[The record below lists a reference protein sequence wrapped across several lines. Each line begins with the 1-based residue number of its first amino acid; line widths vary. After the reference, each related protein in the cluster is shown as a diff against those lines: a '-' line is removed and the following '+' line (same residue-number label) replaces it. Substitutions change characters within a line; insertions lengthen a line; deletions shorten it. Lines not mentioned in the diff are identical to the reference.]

1 MKLTI
6 KKTCTFLALLVLLL
20 VTCSK
25 DYDLADPSE
34 PVASTSSIPT
44 VILKEADA
52 VIDNYLTQYDTL
64 ESLQHLASWFSLSQH
79 ISSAIVC
86 DDSLSVSMVFSS
98 GLRANYALR
107 STQLG
112 SKSADLGTSLEPK
125 LCIMEGGDA
134 KIVKV
139 FDGNT
144 TRDQQ
149 TLAETIDNLNHSL
162 EELGYSVTNYN
173 STNTTL
179 DISFFRTLFSY
190 APPVLAI
197 FTHGIDHST
206 DTETRYGIATLEEV
220 PDEMEVDSSEIN
232 TYGITRLRSSGR
244 TYWTLLRDFASSYF
258 NSSEKCYFSLH
269 ACNVAQDNELIQGFM
284 NQPDTIV
291 LLAHSRSARFDQI
304 RTLTRNM
311 YTSLT
316 DTFTIQ
322 QAYDHLSNRYNTTLF
337 SKPDADIMLAETF
350 LSSNYGPS
358 REHFMVEYHES
369 ETGNESGVRIPSYT
383 ISSNV
388 CVSGG
393 MGCDSIIAIVVPRAP
408 GTYQLTDGVVIALFE
423 SAAKFAAALNCRGVS
438 GTVTINAPQN
448 GIISGGYSATVG
460 IWEGGLIPSE
470 SDPSDTRS
478 IQGYFKIN

>member
-6 KKTCTFLALLVLLL
+6 KITCAFLALLGLLF
-20 VTCSK
+20 VACSK
-25 DYDLADPSE
+25 DDNQDPYG
-34 PVASTSSIPT
+34 PAASTSSIPT

-52 VIDNYLTQYDTL
+52 VIDNYLTHYDTL
-64 ESLQHLASWFSLSQH
+64 ESLEQLASWFSSSQH

-86 DDSLSVSMVFSS
+86 DDALSVSMIFSS
-98 GLRANYALR
+98 GLRANYTLR
-107 STQLG
+107 TTYLG
-112 SKSADLGTSLEPK
+112 SKSADLSKSVKPK
-125 LCIMEGGDA
+125 LSIMEAGDA

-149 TLAETIDNLNHSL
+149 VVAETIDNLTHSL

-173 STNTTL
+173 STTTTM
-179 DISFFRTLFSY
+179 DISFFRTLFRN
-190 APPVLAI
+190 APPVLVI

-206 DTETRYGIATLEEV
+206 DTETRYGIATREEV
-220 PDEMEVDSSEIN
+220 PDEMEVDSSEMN
-232 TYGITRLRSSGR
+232 TYGIVRLRSEER
-244 TYWTLLRDFASSYF
+244 TYWTLLRDFANSYF
-258 NSSEKCYFSLH
+258 NSYGKCYFSLH
-269 ACNVAQDNELIQGFM
+269 ACNVAQDNELIQGFL

-291 LLAHSRSARFDQI
+291 LLAHTRSARFDQI

-322 QAYDHLSNRYNTTLF
+322 QAYDHLSNNYHTSLY

-350 LSSNYGPS
+350 LSSNYGPA
-358 REHFMVEYHES
+358 REHFIVDYHDS
-369 ETGNESGVRIPSYT
+369 ETGNEDGIRIPSYT

-388 CVSGG
+388 CASGE

-408 GTYQLTDGVVIALFE
+408 GTYQLTDGVVIVLFE
-423 SAAKFAAALNCRGVS
+423 GGAEFAAALNCRGVS

-448 GIISGGYSATVG
+448 GILSGGYSATVG
-460 IWEGGLIPSE
+460 IWQGALIPSE
-470 SDPSDTRS
+470 NDPSDTRN